1 VKRIF
6 YFLVSLMF
14 LVVAVYYGW
23 ETLFENGDPGYV
35 ILGIGRWSLES
46 TLAFFMIV
54 LWFSFTVLY
63 FLVRWLGWFIRL
75 PKKIKSKGQD
85 VTLNRSKEALVSGLV
100 DYAEGNWERSE
111 TILIKHAPSSAA
123 PLVYYLTAARAAHL
137 RGAADSRDSYLNMAA
152 EQSPGSEFAIGITK
166 AELDLSQGRFVEAQE
181 GLLHLQT
188 TDPSH
193 PAVTKLLY
201 QAYLKQNDWQSIAE
215 LFPILDKSKILLK
228 TERKILAIKVY
239 GGLLKQHGE
248 KASLVDVDR
257 LWAEIPD
264 DIKALKDL
272 AFCYFTAMIQCG
284 AGAKIEKQIVEYLLV
299 DKEDALLE
307 LYGEIVSDDVARQIQ
322 VIEQW
327 AQLYPRNPVLLR
339 TVGKLFYVTE
349 NWQQAQVFLN
359 RSIELKPAASA
370 YHMLAEIMK
379 MEGDYEKASELY
391 KQGLVMES
399 DQVVKAIDM
408 TQLDP
413 AVSSEDTADLV
424 PEPVSG
430 SDKTVIS

>member
-1 VKRIF
+1 
-6 YFLVSLMF
+6 M
-14 LVVAVYYGW
+14 
-23 ETLFENGDPGYV
+23 
-35 ILGIGRWSLES
+35 
-46 TLAFFMIV
+46 
-54 LWFSFTVLY
+54 
-63 FLVRWLGWFIRL
+63 LVRWLGWFIRL
-75 PKKIKSKGQD
+75 PKKIKSKGQV

-100 DYAEGNWERSE
+100 DCAEGNWERSE
-111 TILIKHAPSSAA
+111 KILIKYAPSSTA

-137 RGAADSRDSYLNMAA
+137 RGAVDSRDSYLNMAA
-152 EQSPGSEFAIGITK
+152 DQSPGSEFAIGITK
-166 AELDLSQGRFVEAQE
+166 AELDLSQGRFVEAQDI
-181 GLLHLQT
+181 LLHLQAT
-188 TDPSH
+188 NPSH

-201 QAYLKQNDWQSIAE
+201 QAYLEQKDWQSITE
-215 LFPILDKSKILLK
+215 LFPILDKSKVLLE
-228 TERKILAIKVY
+228 TERKNLAIKVY
-239 GGLLKQHGE
+239 GGLLQQYGE
-248 KASLVDVDR
+248 NASLVDVNR

-284 AGAKIEKQIVEYLLV
+284 AGAKVEKKIVEYLLV

-408 TQLDP
+408 TQFGP
-413 AVSSEDTADLV
+413 AVASEDTADLA